1 MSFLFSIFS
10 ISAITTFLLTSI
22 PAILIFSYFYFS
34 DKFKIDKKIIIKVFI
49 TGMLITLP
57 AGQLNSFIL
66 KTFTNTNEINNALLV
81 GFFAGGLVEELLKF
95 SVLYFFVL
103 KNYGFTRTTDAVIYG
118 ITCSLGFATLEN
130 FEYVYINNGDFS
142 HLTIAALRA
151 FSAIPLHGLNGI
163 IMGFYFG
170 YFAVNNNIKFLGYCI
185 LLPIIFH
192 GTYNFFTDIN
202 FMFAIG
208 VLIIMS
214 VFVRQ
219 IYKDFKINFKLTK

>member
-1 MSFLFSIFS
+1 
-10 ISAITTFLLTSI
+10 
-22 PAILIFSYFYFS
+22 
-34 DKFKIDKKIIIKVFI
+34 
-49 TGMLITLP
+49 
-57 AGQLNSFIL
+57 
-66 KTFTNTNEINNALLV
+66 
-81 GFFAGGLVEELLKF
+81 
-95 SVLYFFVL
+95 
-103 KNYGFTRTTDAVIYG
+103 
-118 ITCSLGFATLEN
+118 
-130 FEYVYINNGDFS
+130 
-142 HLTIAALRA
+142 
-151 FSAIPLHGLNGI
+151 
-163 IMGFYFG
+163 MGFYFG